1 MACTS
6 ILKLISDIPPWHRNG
21 SDLTQGKELN
31 WSIIIFLVSC
41 PLERVELLAACDYK
55 AQKVFCILYI
65 QVSI

>member
-1 MACTS
+1 M
-6 ILKLISDIPPWHRNG
+6 SDIPPWHRKG

-31 WSIIIFLVSC
+31 WSIIIFLLSC

-65 QVSI
+65 